1 MPARMNPRSRSISMS
16 YEVEFRASALKEWK
30 KLGPNIRAQ
39 FTKKLKAILDA
50 PHIPAN
56 RLRGSTNRYKIKLR
70 GAGYRLVYE
79 IVEDRLMVIVVAV
92 GKRERGAVYRKAED
106 R

>member
-1 MPARMNPRSRSISMS
+1 MP

-39 FTKKLKAILDA
+39 FAKKLKVLVAG

-79 IVEDRLMVIVVAV
+79 VVEDRLVVIVIAV
-92 GKRERGAVYRKAED
+92 GKRERGAVYRKAEE

>member
-1 MPARMNPRSRSISMS
+1 MP

-39 FTKKLKAILDA
+39 FAKKLKVLVAA

-79 IVEDRLMVIVVAV
+79 VVEDRLVVIVVAV
-92 GKRERGAVYRKAED
+92 GKRERGAVYRKAKE

>member
-1 MPARMNPRSRSISMS
+1 MP
-16 YEVEFRASALKEWK
+16 YEVEFRASALKEWQ
-30 KLGPNIRAQ
+30 KLGHSLRAQ
-39 FTKKLKAILDA
+39 FTKKLKTILEA

-70 GAGYRLVYE
+70 SAGYRLVYE
-79 IVEDRLMVIVVAV
+79 VVEDRLVVIVVAV
-92 GKRERGAVYRKAED
+92 GKRERGAVYQKAKD